1 MGSQAY
7 TLAIVLNSKYITEIQ
22 ALLDSEKKSQ
32 QEKLSVESYIQG
44 VDRYNRTQIRINSLK
59 DSVKQIINLD
69 NDSVPD
75 NDEDA

>member
-1 MGSQAY
+1 MDSEAY
-7 TLAIVLNSKYITEIQ
+7 NQAIVLNSIYTTEIQ
-22 ALLDSEKKSQ
+22 ALLDSEKQSQ
-32 QEKLSVESYIQG
+32 QQELSEESYIQG